1 MPNQSWR
8 QLVNKAQEASG
19 TAFSSF
25 TTAKTVINAQA
36 LAVLPAGFFEVGT
49 RLSVRVRGAISNIV
63 TTPGLIAFQVMLG
76 SVIAFTT
83 GNIQLNATAHTLLPF
98 WLDIDLTCQVVGSG
112 TTAKLMGTSRIT
124 GVMFT
129 KTAGQTDSAQGD
141 QTIMCPATAPAQ
153 GTGFD
158 STAAQTLDFYAAFT
172 ISDPANTVRI
182 DQYDV
187 SSDN

>member
-1 MPNQSWR
+1 MPSQTWR
-8 QLVNKAQEASG
+8 QLLAQQEASASAFG
-19 TAFSSF
+19 TF

-36 LAVLPAGFFEVGT
+36 LSVLPAGFLEVGKKLT
-49 RLSVRVRGAISNIV
+49 VSVRGAISNLV
-63 TTPGLIAFQVMLG
+63 TTPGLIFFQVMLG

-112 TTAKLMGTSRIT
+112 TTAKLMGQARVS

-129 KTAGQTDSAQGD
+129 STAAQTDGAN
-141 QTIMCPATAPAQ
+141 TMTTLLAPATAPAQ

-158 STAAQTLDFYAAFT
+158 STAAQTLDFYAGFT
-172 ISDPANTVRI
+172 ISDAANVVRV
-182 DQYDV
+182 DQYTV